1 MIDFIAVMCIRM
13 VRSLRDE
20 NAADEDVGETRHAA
34 KRPRVM
40 SRESASPDGL
50 QHGRFSGTVSSA
62 LRPAAVDRPMA
73 SAAFWISAEAWPQP
87 VCVVDGDALADTG
100 LLSHASNLL
109 KAYSRADGLEDEKL
123 IQTDLEEDKTV
134 LDAIAAAGQWHAD
147 RPPFSSLGELGANCE
162 HKGIGVASTEKGAQ
176 TSVHERFGHHIRAVW
191 SGKGK
196 AFWLK
201 LVQLVGEPPET
212 LFPTTL
218 RPVTEQSNAIMEIW
232 VSHVILTV
240 HALRPVHRAHR
251 NPPPQKKRI

>member
-50 QHGRFSGTVSSA
+50 QHGRFSGTGSSA

-100 LLSHASNLL
+100 LLSHASYLL

-134 LDAIAAAGQWHAD
+134 LDAIAAVGQWHAD
-147 RPPFSSLGELGANCE
+147 RPPFSSLGELQMT
-162 HKGIGVASTEKGAQ
+162 VRSTEFLNAEEVLCID
-176 TSVHERFGHHIRAVW
+176 SCVPHHQDSW
-191 SGKGK
+191 QLKGK
-196 AFWLK
+196 W
-201 LVQLVGEPPET
+201 
-212 LFPTTL
+212 
-218 RPVTEQSNAIMEIW
+218 W
-232 VSHVILTV
+232 
-240 HALRPVHRAHR
+240 RAA
-251 NPPPQKKRI
+251 QGKS